1 MGRLGDIERPDLP
14 PGARRDLNQELHLL
28 HRRAGLPSVREL
40 AEAIGK
46 SPSGVHN
53 AFRLAKVPEHRL
65 TMAIVGRL
73 TLRVPDWGV
82 GIRQETGIERSL
94 HRFERLWHQ
103 AHREEEE
110 LASQGEPPRMS
121 DATRRLLFALSPECT
136 MSHPTRQLPQP
147 HDIVALENLA
157 ARRTPAFLR
166 KTGLRP
172 EAPDPWHL
180 IHLCRGCQRRRE
192 AGELTEAELRAARLA
207 LDRRP
212 GAARHY
218 AAYVDQVLLGAE
230 EAIDMNVVGRAQ
242 VIIMADP
249 EVAARPYTLNHGEL
263 LVDRAHGLLDS
274 GTHRCEDEH

>member
-1 MGRLGDIERPDLP
+1 M
-14 PGARRDLNQELHLL
+14 

-53 AFRLAKVPEHRL
+53 AFRLAKVPDQRL
-65 TMAIVGRL
+65 TMAIVDRL
-73 TLRVPDWGV
+73 SLWVRDWGV
-82 GIRQETGIERSL
+82 GISRETGIENSICK
-94 HRFERLWHQ
+94 FERLWRQ
-103 AHREEEE
+103 AKREEEA
-110 LASQGEPPRMS
+110 LAAQGEPPRMS
-121 DATRRLLFALSPECT
+121 AATRRLLFALSPECS

-147 HDIVALENLA
+147 HGIVALENSA
-157 ARRTPAFLR
+157 ARSTPAFLR

-192 AGELTEAELRAARLA
+192 AGELTEAKLRAARLA
-207 LDRRP
+207 LDRYP
-212 GAARHY
+212 GATRHY
-218 AAYVDQVLLGAE
+218 AAYVGQLLLGAE

-249 EVAARPYTLNHGEL
+249 QVAALPYTLNHGEL